1 MAESTSDDV
10 LNMSGKSGL
19 KLDVA
24 QIPEIL
30 MDNTDRNRTS
40 PFAFTG
46 NRFEFRAVGELRF
59 GNDRI
64 KCGGSLSI
72 ARL

>member
-1 MAESTSDDV
+1 
-10 LNMSGKSGL
+10 
-19 KLDVA
+19 
-24 QIPEIL
+24 

-46 NRFEFRAVGELRF
+46 NRFEFRAVELFGELRF

-72 ARL
+72 ADFKKKVDALIASGKPKPYFRL